1 MEQRSIVELP
11 DAVQGSFEVFVNGVP
26 QRAGVDFDQIGRSL
40 VFKRELAGEGRLGLW
55 RWLSLFLGV
64 AGTYR
69 RNDKVDVVY
78 SLGDRRTV
86 VSLEPSP
93 AESWQPSA

>member
-11 DAVQGSFEVFVNGVP
+11 DSVHGSFEVFVNGVP
-26 QRAGVDFDQIGRSL
+26 QHAGVDFDQIGRSL
-40 VFKRELAGEGRLGLW
+40 VFKRELVGEGRLGLW
-55 RWLSLFLGV
+55 RWVSLFFGV

-78 SLGDRRTV
+78 SLGDRRV
-86 VSLEPSP
+86 VASLEPAS
-93 AESWQPSA
+93 AESWQPAP

>member
-11 DAVQGSFEVFVNGVP
+11 DSARGSFEVFVGGVQQLP
-26 QRAGVDFDQIGRSL
+26 GADFEQIGRSL
-40 VFKRELAGEGRLGLW
+40 VFKRELVGEGRLGFW

-69 RNDKVDVVY
+69 RNERVDVVY
-78 SLGDRRTV
+78 TLDGRRFV
-86 VSLEPSP
+86 ASLEPTP
-93 AESWQPSA
+93 AESWQPST

>member
-11 DAVQGSFEVFVNGVP
+11 DAVRGEFEVFVNGVP
-26 QRAGVDFDQIGRSL
+26 QRAGTDFDQIGRSL
-40 VFKRELAGEGRLGLW
+40 VFERELAGEGRLGLW

-78 SLGDRRTV
+78 SLADRRIV
-86 VSLEPSP
+86 ASLEPVP
-93 AESWQPSA
+93 AESWQPTP